1 MKANPNR
8 LLRVGILDAKA
19 VRISRGGQTYALAYA
34 GEGCLTIGDGA
45 PQAAPFCLDGPFT
58 IHDVI
63 IGKQFH
69 WQQSEDQTF
78 RGSLRVEAM
87 GGLLRAINEVDVET
101 YLKSVISSEMS
112 ATNSLELLKAHAVI
126 SRSWVLRQLL
136 PREAAAAKP
145 LLPPPGVKSGERV
158 VSRIWDHDDH
168 AYYDVC
174 ADDHCQR
181 YQGITREVSELVAE
195 AVDATRGMVL
205 LDAGGEICDTRF
217 YKACGGHTERFSA
230 CWQDRD
236 FAYLAPRPDACCS
249 PAALQTLPGGAAGVL
264 RLILNG
270 YDRTTPDYHVWTEH
284 YTAEELSDIVESR
297 LQLGLGRIVA
307 LEPLERGA
315 SGRIVWLRIV
325 GAEGSVVVGKEL
337 LVRKV
342 LSRSHLKSSWFD
354 VETLVGAG
362 GRPHAFVLHGHGWGH
377 GVGLC
382 QIGAAAMSLRGFTF
396 DAILR
401 YYFAGT
407 RVAAMKQPQPRLENR
422 PPDRV

>member
-1 MKANPNR
+1 MTTDSNR
-8 LLRVGILDAKA
+8 LLHVGILEAKA

-34 GEGCLTIGDGA
+34 GEGCLSVGGGA
-45 PQAAPFCLDGPFT
+45 PQAAPFCSDGPFT

-69 WQQSEDQTF
+69 WQQREDQTF
-78 RGSLRVEAM
+78 RGRLRVEAI

-354 VETLVGAG
+354 VETLAEAG

-407 RVAAMKQPQPRLENR
+407 RVAAMKQP
-422 PPDRV
+422 

>member
-112 ATNSLELLKAHAVI
+112 ATNNVELLKAHAVI

-136 PREAAAAKP
+136 PRDAASALP
-145 LLPPPGVKSGERV
+145 LRLPEGVKPGERV

-181 YQGITREVSELVAE
+181 YQGITREVSDLAAA

-205 LDAGGEICDTRF
+205 LDASGNICDTRF
-217 YKACGGHTERFSA
+217 YKACGGHTERFSV

-236 FAYLAPRPDACCS
+236 YAYLAPRPDAYCS
-249 PAALQTLPGGAAGVL
+249 PAAIDALPGGAASVW

-270 YDRTTPDYHVWTEH
+270 YDRSTLDYHAWTER
-284 YTAEELSDIVESR
+284 YAAEELSDIVESR
-297 LQLGLGRIVA
+297 LQMGLGRILA

-325 GAEGSVVVGKEL
+325 GTEGSVVVGKEL

-342 LSRSHLKSSWFD
+342 LSRSHLKSSWFE
-354 VETLVGAG
+354 VETLADAG
-362 GRPHAFVLHGHGWGH
+362 SLPHAFVLHGHGWGH

-382 QIGAAAMSLRGFTF
+382 QIGAAAMSLQGFTF

-401 YYFAGT
+401 YYFAGAQ
-407 RVAAMKQPQPRLENR
+407 VAAMEP
-422 PPDRV
+422 